1 MIELETAFIYPKWWS
16 FVYIQKYIYIKLIP
30 LKFGA
35 FFVVRDSLCSPW
47 KLIPLKLQP
56 IFRGKKKTHVRFGK
70 VFFSQNQAME
80 HRFAS
85 QFVCPKIPTFPQ
97 NPPPQQLPK
106 VPKVFRRLSARKK
119 VRSFKKKTPVPLMVM
134 TVQMV
139 DYAKILRKY
148 SLIYNWSMYVCIR
161 CLEKVTK
168 ISLPNLGLI
177 WWCTM
182 VERKNNRKHT
192 KGIGVVV
199 FLLLSQK
206 N

>member
-1 MIELETAFIYPKWWS
+1 MVIFCLYSKI
-16 FVYIQKYIYIKLIP
+16 YIYIIYICENWFHWNLELFLWWEI
-30 LKFGA
+30 LSVHRENWFHWNFGLFSGA
-35 FFVVRDSLCSPW
+35 
-47 KLIPLKLQP
+47 KNKAY
-56 IFRGKKKTHVRFGK
+56 VRFGK
-70 VFFSQNQAME
+70 VFFSQKQAME

-85 QFVCPKIPTFPQ
+85 QFVCPKIPTFPK

-106 VPKVFRRLSARKK
+106 VPKVFRRLPARKK
-119 VRSFKKKTPVPLMVM
+119 VRSFKKTPVPLMVM